1 MASQNVHFPTLAMNP
16 QLANLLAKN
25 VAQQAVQASKTTIPL
40 MQQQQMNQSYAD
52 VYAPDQGYFSQ
63 IPTWGWVAGGVLAA
77 GIGWMFLRG

>member
-52 VYAPDQGYFSQ
+52 VYEPQGYFSQ
-63 IPTWGWVAGGVLAA
+63 IPTWGWVASGVLAV